1 MKDFSLFERALALSC
16 LGNPLA
22 QDSISSICRR
32 DFNEFVTFPCH
43 TTSSSIEYAC
53 LMIENALLLRTNRG
67 GRVCAGFEK
76 FSAFQPV
83 IDRYLR
89 IADVSETVYLFGKN
103 DWQLPRHP
111 NVRLIPLND
120 DFRFAHESFLIAQS
134 SNFTAAFVATRD
146 EAVPNSRDQ
155 QTYFAIK
162 TSDAST
168 VLSLADAVECVIDWS
183 IAA

>member
-1 MKDFSLFERALALSC
+1 M
-16 LGNPLA
+16 
-22 QDSISSICRR
+22 R
-32 DFNEFVTFPCH
+32 DVNEFVTFTCH

-67 GRVCAGFEK
+67 GRVYAGFEK
-76 FSAFQPV
+76 FSALQPV

-89 IADVSETVYLFGKN
+89 IADVSEVVYLFGKN

-111 NVRLIPLND
+111 NVRLIPLKD
-120 DFRFAHESFLIAQS
+120 DFRLARESFLISHS
-134 SNFTAAFVATRD
+134 SNFAAAFVATRD
-146 EAVPNSRDQ
+146 GAIPGTREQ
-155 QTYFAIK
+155 QNYFAIK
-162 TSDAST
+162 TSDDSA